1 MGNASNASSQQIMSV
16 VFRKENWTF
25 CVVYWGS
32 VYYYRVRTEDWQVL
46 YTTALLD
53 WIIQSYLQWYIV
65 V

>member
-1 MGNASNASSQQIMSV
+1 MFQPAMKAFFFV
-16 VFRKENWTF
+16 ADEE

-32 VYYYRVRTEDWQVL
+32 VYYYRVRTEGWQVL

-65 V
+65 VLSHDCG

>member
-1 MGNASNASSQQIMSV
+1 MERVIQQIKKLAAEKAHTV
-16 VFRKENWTF
+16 V
-25 CVVYWGS
+25 VVYWGS

-53 WIIQSYLQWYIV
+53 SIIQSYLQLYIV